1 MTSDSELRQACV
13 SLMKSVYVGDGK
25 IVCPNAMLEP
35 IRAIYNALRKEEP
48 EAPAPDAE
56 LRRGLG
62 ELAEKWRRR
71 VTLAEYDARM
81 AGPGSTLVAVHK
93 HTASSV
99 RECKRE
105 LEALLAKG
113 ARL

>member
-1 MTSDSELRQACV
+1 VSRIDEIRGRLHLLSRQEREDAVYLLDSLSTA
-13 SLMKSVYVGDGK
+13 LGNGGG
-25 IVCPNAMLEP
+25 
-35 IRAIYNALRKEEP
+35 LRKE
-48 EAPAPDAE
+48 
-56 LRRGLG
+56 LT
-62 ELAEKWRRR
+62 ELAEKWGRR